1 MDLEEKV
8 KHKSSQLLLQNS
20 ILQQRLCA
28 KVNTSEFGSF
38 LITFIVAPFIVGA
51 VAQGA
56 LGCKDKS
63 SASRRLTRAALPVWR
78 LWSLL

>member
-8 KHKSSQLLLQNS
+8 KHKSNQLLLQNS

-51 VAQGA
+51 VAQSA
-56 LGCKDKS
+56 LGSKDKN
-63 SASRRLTRAALPVWR
+63 SASHRFTRAALPVWR